1 MKRFL
6 CVCLCLCLFP
16 LTATC
21 QQEEKPQSISA
32 AGAVVMDAATG
43 VVLFEKNADAPRPMA
58 STTKIMTTL
67 LLLERGNLEE
77 EITVTKEMVQV
88 EGTSMGLLG
97 GDTVTPLAL
106 CYGMMLASGNDAANV
121 SAILHS
127 GSVAE
132 FANAMNQKAAALGMK
147 NTVFVTPSG
156 LDEGNHHSTPYDMAV
171 LTAYALK
178 NPTFREIVGSKS
190 AKLSYGNPPY
200 PRTLSNHNRLL
211 KEYEGCIGVKTGF
224 TKKAGRCLVSAAT
237 RGGATLICVT
247 LKAPDDWNDHKNLLD
262 YGFSGMEE
270 ISHPGGELSL
280 PVISGEKEW
289 VSLSHQALTCTLPAK
304 VKADLSFS
312 RCVPPFL
319 YAPLSSGQPVGWL
332 ELAYKGQ
339 VIAKTP
345 ITATSEVALVPQ
357 RIPFWQEF
365 FENFC
370 RLLC

>member
-1 MKRFL
+1 M
-6 CVCLCLCLFP
+6 
-16 LTATC
+16 
-21 QQEEKPQSISA
+21 
-32 AGAVVMDAATG
+32 
-43 VVLFEKNADAPRPMA
+43 
-58 STTKIMTTL
+58 
-67 LLLERGNLEE
+67 
-77 EITVTKEMVQV
+77 
-88 EGTSMGLLG
+88 
-97 GDTVTPLAL
+97 
-106 CYGMMLASGNDAANV
+106 
-121 SAILHS
+121 
-127 GSVAE
+127 
-132 FANAMNQKAAALGMK
+132 
-147 NTVFVTPSG
+147 
-156 LDEGNHHSTPYDMAV
+156 
-171 LTAYALK
+171 
-178 NPTFREIVGSKS
+178 GSKS

-339 VIAKTP
+339 VIANTP
-345 ITATSEVALVPQ
+345 ITATSEVTLVPQ
-357 RIPFWQEF
+357 KLPFWQGF